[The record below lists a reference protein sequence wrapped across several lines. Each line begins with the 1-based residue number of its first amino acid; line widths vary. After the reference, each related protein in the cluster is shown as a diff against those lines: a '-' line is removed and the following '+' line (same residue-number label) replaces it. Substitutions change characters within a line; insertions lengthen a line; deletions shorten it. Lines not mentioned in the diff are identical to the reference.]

1 MNGIWQYEH
10 DAQVK
15 KNRIF
20 MKESELILQKTNGG
34 LAVFRHYLGEKCLKK
49 AFKSPFREE
58 TSPSCHLYLNKRFG
72 SAYYY
77 LQDFGDSSCC
87 GDCFAVV
94 AHLLNLNAQS
104 DFVTLLKTI
113 DHDMCLGIFEDG
125 CTSCATEHTA
135 PQLEQPAVKLPA
147 TTVKFVP
154 IIKDFSR
161 GEVEYWKRYGIGLD
175 TLQKYHVYSLRS
187 VTFSK
192 SDGKSFCIFGTQ
204 ACPAFGY
211 FFNGMN
217 GVKVYRPKAKSR
229 FMYAG
234 KLPHPYVFGME
245 QLPEHGDTVFITGGE
260 KDVLSLAAHGFSAI
274 AFNSETAKIPE
285 DIMENLA
292 SRFGKLVI
300 LYDSDAT
307 GIRESARIVK
317 EYSRYRICRVQ
328 LPLAGT
334 KQEKDISDYFAKG
347 NTAAALQELVSEATC
362 ESQSH
367 ITENP
372 SKKT

>member
-1 MNGIWQYEH
+1 MS
-10 DAQVK
+10 
-15 KNRIF
+15 
-20 MKESELILQKTNGG
+20 MKECELILQKTDGG

-49 AFKSPFREE
+49 TFKSPFREE

-77 LQDFGDSSCC
+77 LQDFGDRSCC
-87 GDCFAVV
+87 GDCFTVV
-94 AHLLNLNAQS
+94 AHLLNLNTHS

-113 DHDMCLGIFEDG
+113 DRDMCLGVFEDG
-125 CTSCATEHTA
+125 STPCKPRRNA
-135 PQLEQPAVKLPA
+135 PLLELPTVKPSA
-147 TTVKFVP
+147 TTVKFIP
-154 IIKDFSR
+154 QIQEFSC
-161 GEVEYWKRYGIGLD
+161 GEMEYWQRYGIGLD
-175 TLQKYHVYSLRS
+175 TLQKYHVHSLGS
-187 VTFSK
+187 ITFCK

-245 QLPEHGDTVFITGGE
+245 QLPGQGDTVFITGGE

-285 DIMENLA
+285 NIMEDLA
-292 SRFGKLVI
+292 SRFSRIVI

-307 GIRESARIVK
+307 GIRESARIVE
-317 EYSRYRICRVQ
+317 EYSRYGICRLQ

-347 NTAAALQELVSEATC
+347 NTAAALQELVSTSVSDGRLQIKENL
-362 ESQSH
+362 SQ
-367 ITENP
+367 
-372 SKKT
+372 KT